1 MSDSATPSGRLDPAQ
16 PAEPAASGLEHDVP
30 GPVPV
35 LPPPLRETSP
45 APRRSPAEEARALV
59 ASTNVATLATHS
71 LDGYPWASLV
81 AYGSLGGAPVL
92 FVSRLAE
99 HARNLE
105 SDGRASLVVADP
117 SPRKDVLAS
126 GRVTL
131 AGTAERPSE
140 ELAETARDAYVAA
153 VPSAKAYLDFRD
165 FSLWILRV
173 ERVRWVGGYGRM
185 DSVDADSYTA
195 AETDPVARA
204 AAAAKAHLNDDHAD
218 ALLIMAQALGG
229 YPDATAAT
237 CTSIDRY
244 GLDLDLDTP
253 RGPSATRIG
262 FAERVDAADG
272 LRAATVE
279 LARRARG
286 G

>member
-1 MSDSATPSGRLDPAQ
+1 MSDSATPPTF
-16 PAEPAASGLEHDVP
+16 EHDVP

-35 LPPPLRETSP
+35 LPPPLRDTPP
-45 APRRSPAEEARALV
+45 APRRTPAEEARALV

-71 LDGYPWASLV
+71 SDGYPWASLV
-81 AYGSLGGAPVL
+81 AYGSLGDGSPVL

-117 SPRKDVLAS
+117 SPRKEVLAS

-185 DSVDADSYTA
+185 DSVDAESYTA
-195 AETDPVARA
+195 AEPDPVARA
-204 AAAAKAHLNDDHAD
+204 AAGAMAHLNVDHAD
-218 ALLIMAQALGG
+218 ALLAMAQALGG
-229 YPDATAAT
+229 YPDATVAT

-244 GLDLDLDTP
+244 GLDLELDTP
-253 RGPSATRIG
+253 RGPAATRIG
-262 FAERVDAADG
+262 FAERVTAADG
-272 LRAATVE
+272 LRAATVQ
-279 LARRARG
+279 LARHARG

>member
-1 MSDSATPSGRLDPAQ
+1 MSDSATPSGRLNPAQ

-35 LPPPLRETSP
+35 LPPPLRDTPP
-45 APRRSPAEEARALV
+45 APRRTPAEEARALV
-59 ASTNVATLATHS
+59 ASR
-71 LDGYPWASLV
+71 
-81 AYGSLGGAPVL
+81 SLGDGSPVL

-99 HARNLE
+99 HARNLD
-105 SDGRASLVVADP
+105 SDGRASLVVADA

-185 DSVDADSYTA
+185 DSVDAESYTA
-195 AETDPVARA
+195 AETDPVTRA
-204 AAAAKAHLNDDHAD
+204 AAAAKAHLNDDHGD
-218 ALLIMAQALGG
+218 ALLVMAQALGG

-244 GLDLDLDTP
+244 GLALDLANP
-253 RGPSATRIG
+253 RGPTATRIG
-262 FAERVDAADG
+262 FAARVDAADG